1 MIDGVQIVHL
11 RKIPDDRGK
20 IMHIM
25 KTSDEGFE
33 QFGEV
38 YCSTVYPG
46 VIKGWHIHSKMTLNY
61 TVIVG
66 MIKFVLYD
74 DRETSQTRG
83 ELQEI
88 YMGEEN
94 YVRVTVPPKIWNGF
108 MGIGTKESFVI
119 NLTDLPHDPNE
130 ISRVDSFDPSI
141 PYTWKVMDR

>member
-1 MIDGVQIVHL
+1 MINGVKIVSL
-11 RKIPDDRGK
+11 RKFPDDRGK

-25 KTSDEGFE
+25 KFTDEAFE
-33 QFGEV
+33 KFGEV

-61 TVIVG
+61 AVIIG

-74 DRETSQTRG
+74 DRIDSPTRG

-88 YMGEEN
+88 YLGEEN

-108 MGIGTKESFVI
+108 MGIGTRESFVI
-119 NLTDLPHDPNE
+119 NLTDLSHDPNE
-130 ISRVDSFDPSI
+130 INRMDPFDHSI
-141 PYTWKVMDR
+141 PYTWKVIDR